1 LSDTLKETPLHGWHT
16 EHKAVMAPF
25 AGWEMPIRYSQIST
39 EHCAVREA
47 IGLFDVSHMGEL
59 WLRGEG
65 ALALANRLFTNDV
78 SKGLPDEATS
88 IGRALYGAVLNDEGG
103 ILDDV
108 IAYPHSPESVLFCVN
123 ASNVA
128 KIRQWF
134 AKHVVSPV
142 TLVDESET
150 TGQIAVQGP
159 KAPELLGRLFGSEI
173 QDLRPMR
180 FRSVQFAGAAC
191 ILATTGYTGER
202 GAEIFVP
209 WDTARSLWEALMETG
224 ADLGVQPVGLG
235 ARDTLRLEKGF
246 CLYGNELDET
256 RTPLEAGLSWTVKF
270 DKGGFL
276 GDAVLMKQRDEG
288 VRSKLV
294 AISMEE
300 RGIPR
305 SGYPILTSAGKGQI
319 TSGTFSPLLKQAIAM
334 GYVPSDVEIGDQIQV
349 EIHGKLR
356 CARVAK
362 LPFV

>member
-16 EHKAVMAPF
+16 EHQAIMAPF
-25 AGWEMPIRYSQIST
+25 AGWEMPIRYSQISE

-78 SKGLPDEATS
+78 SKGLPDSETS
-88 IGRALYGAVLNDEGG
+88 VGRALYGAVLNEDGG

-123 ASNVA
+123 ASNVT
-128 KIRQWF
+128 KIREWF
-134 AKHVVSPV
+134 SKHVVAPV
-142 TLVDESET
+142 ELVDASGS

-159 KAPELLGRLFGSEI
+159 NAPALLGRIFGAEI
-173 QDLRPMR
+173 QEMKPMR
-180 FRSVQFAGAAC
+180 FRAVEFDGAAC

-202 GAEIFVP
+202 GAEVFVP
-209 WDTARSLWEALMETG
+209 WGTARSLWEALMDKG
-224 ADLGVQPVGLG
+224 SDLGVQPVGLG

-246 CLYGNELDET
+246 CLYGNELNES

-276 GDAVLMKQRDEG
+276 GDGVLLKQRENG
-288 VRSKLV
+288 VQSKLV
-294 AISMEE
+294 AIQMEE

-305 SGYPILTSAGKGQI
+305 TGYSIHTSEGNGTI

-334 GYVPSDVEIGDQIQV
+334 GYVPSGVNIGDEIQV

-356 CARVAK
+356 SARVAK